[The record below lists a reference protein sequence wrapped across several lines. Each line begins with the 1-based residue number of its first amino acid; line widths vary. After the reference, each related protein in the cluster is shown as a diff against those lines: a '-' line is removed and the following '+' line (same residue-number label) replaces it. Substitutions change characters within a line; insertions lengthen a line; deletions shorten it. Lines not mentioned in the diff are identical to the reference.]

1 MREFNEFSANFYLG
15 EPNIISNLIVFPV
28 HGRSFPEQTPITL
41 DDSGDGIQIEE
52 LTNPTVMNVNIRNL
66 TDSEFFGGEGEELIG
81 ALQHR
86 IFVTSFLLPGR
97 SEKVVPVSCVEQGR
111 WEGGR
116 EFLSGST
123 IAYPSLRALTSGS
136 LYQNL
141 TRGSGFQVDQNSIW
155 KEIERKQTTLKT
167 HSRTRSMHDTFDQLK
182 DEITHFSE
190 YTPSE
195 DQIGFIALTNRRI
208 LCADIFLNPELF
220 RKFMKKLLISYALDA
235 IEDSTTPGSFN
246 MENGKE
252 FFSAIITV
260 RKIKKFAGIALGEE
274 WRFKERGVLGK
285 ALVHEEKIY
294 HLSAFPFH
302 TLRKS

>member
-1 MREFNEFSANFYLG
+1 MSEFKEFFPNFRLG

-28 HGRSFPEQTPITL
+28 HGESYSEVTPITL

-52 LTNPTVMNVNIRNL
+52 LTKPAVGNINIRNL
-66 TDSEFFGGEGEELIG
+66 TDSEFFGGEGEELVG

-97 SEKVVPVSCVEQGR
+97 SEKVVPVSCVEEGR
-111 WEGGR
+111 WQGDR
-116 EFLSGST
+116 QFLSGST
-123 IAYPSLRALTSGS
+123 IAYPSLRALTSQSIYQS
-136 LYQNL
+136 LSKG
-141 TRGSGFQVDQNSIW
+141 RGFQVDQKSIW

-167 HSRTRSMHDTFDQLK
+167 HSQTRSIHDTFDQLK
-182 DEITHFSE
+182 DEIAHFSE
-190 YTPSE
+190 YTPYE
-195 DQIGFIALTNRRI
+195 DQVGFLALTNRRI

-220 RKFMKKLLISYALDA
+220 RKFMRKLLISYALDA
-235 IEDSTTPGSFN
+235 IEDSSTPGSFN

-260 RKIKKFAGIALGEE
+260 RKFKRFAGVALGEE

-285 ALVHEEKIY
+285 ALIHEQRIY
-294 HLSAFPFH
+294 HLSAFPLH
-302 TLRKS
+302 P